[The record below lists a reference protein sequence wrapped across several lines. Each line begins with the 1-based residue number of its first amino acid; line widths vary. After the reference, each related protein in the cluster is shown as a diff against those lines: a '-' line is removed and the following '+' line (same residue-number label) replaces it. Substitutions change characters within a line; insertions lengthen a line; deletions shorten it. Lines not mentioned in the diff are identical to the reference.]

1 MLMPAV
7 MKNFFMAV
15 YPLNLVFAYT
25 RDKENASHVFL
36 IYYFQKE
43 YLINHEYKM
52 NTKNMFFI
60 IFFTRIPII
69 NGKFNSKGI
78 IQLQRRFSD

>member
-1 MLMPAV
+1 MLEV
-7 MKNFFMAV
+7 KKNFFMAV
-15 YPLNLVFAYT
+15 YPLKLVFAFAWEV
-25 RDKENASHVFL
+25 ENAAHVFL